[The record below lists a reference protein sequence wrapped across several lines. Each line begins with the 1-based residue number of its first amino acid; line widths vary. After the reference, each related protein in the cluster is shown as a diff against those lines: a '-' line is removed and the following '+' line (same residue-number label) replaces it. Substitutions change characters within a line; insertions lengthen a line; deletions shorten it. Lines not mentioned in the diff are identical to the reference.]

1 MFFSVKNT
9 IRMGGKVYI
18 PCVCYEA
25 DKSLEP
31 TLSKLSAEGKA
42 VLYNE
47 RVFFQNG
54 KVIDK
59 TKDKARKAQPKAR
72 KVKKEVVPQDTEE
85 SEIEGF

>member
-1 MFFSVKNT
+1 MFFSVKKT

-25 DKSLEP
+25 DKSLEL

-42 VLYNE
+42 VLYDE

-54 KVIDK
+54 KVIDRA
-59 TKDKARKAQPKAR
+59 KDKARKSQPKAR
-72 KVKKEVVPQDTEE
+72 KAKKEAAPVSTEE
-85 SEIEGF
+85 ADIEGF